1 MQQETRS
8 GQKHFAIDN
17 LTYDLMTVISEKSK
31 GLEAF
36 DQYLQDAQSNQQ
48 VSQLFQQIRQQ
59 DQQAIQQLMQQLQQ
73 AMSSSRVGAS
83 S

>member
-8 GQKHFAIDN
+8 SQSHYPLDN
-17 LTYDLMTVISEKSK
+17 LTYDLLTIISEKSK
-31 GLEAF
+31 GLEAY

-48 VSQLFQQIRQQ
+48 VSQLLQQIRQQ
-59 DQQAIQQLMQQLQQ
+59 DQQNIQQLMQQLQQ
-73 AMSSSRVGAS
+73 VMSSTRVGTS